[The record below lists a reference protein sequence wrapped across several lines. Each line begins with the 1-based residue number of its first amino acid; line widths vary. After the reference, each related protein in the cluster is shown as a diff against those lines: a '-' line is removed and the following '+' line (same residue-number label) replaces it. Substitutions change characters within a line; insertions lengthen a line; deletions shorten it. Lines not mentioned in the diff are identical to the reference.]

1 MLIIDQLQKD
11 DARLRVVAVVVLVGL
26 LVLAGGLWRLQVMA
40 AQRYAR
46 SEEAQSV
53 RLVRVPAVRGKILDR
68 NGIALAEN
76 RPSYDVNLYIEEL
89 RSSFVHEYTNQV
101 LPNFRAKVALSPS
114 SSAIPASDSR
124 RWWQFFSR
132 NGKSPRGVARLTT
145 EQRRE
150 LQESARVTVYSNTVQ
165 SVGQSL
171 GRPLP
176 ISSERFLRHYRQDL
190 ALPLPVA
197 ENLTP
202 TQMALFFERCL
213 GIPGVDLEVQAIRS
227 YPFGSLA
234 AHVLGHLQRADEADN
249 DPDPLVFRYRL
260 RDYQGVAGLEARF
273 DEALR
278 GRAGVKALRVNSQG
292 YRHQESILQPTE
304 PGRSVRL
311 TLDLEIQSAAE
322 RALAQVAGS
331 STRGAAVVMDVRSGD
346 LLALVSAP
354 AFDPNEFLGGMTP
367 EEFARLNDAKL
378 RPQMNRAVSGA
389 YAPGSIFKVI
399 VGLAAMEAGVLNP
412 RESHHYLG
420 YWPLPGNGR
429 SIDDTAPPG
438 DYDFKRAFK
447 RSSNAYFI
455 DHGIK
460 TGRSRIVAMAR
471 RFGLGQ
477 KSGLPIGPEAPG
489 FLPDDDYVNGLK
501 DRRDPWTEGDTAHLS
516 IGQGALT
523 VTPLQMAVMTAAVA
537 NGGHLLEPRLI
548 QEVESGSGE
557 VEPTPPSFPRR
568 DVGVSARH
576 LELIRAAM
584 LADVEESE
592 GTGRESAVPGFGV
605 CGKTGTAEVKQGR
618 ILVDKIT
625 WFVAFAPYESP
636 RYAVVVVVES
646 GGSGG
651 HTSAP
656 VARKIF
662 EVIRRRE
669 TGVPSPPVTPRS
681 SSRAAAGGGV
691 SGGGFQW
698 AMAPTEEGGRR

>member
-40 AQRYAR
+40 AHRYAR

-76 RPSYDVNLYIEEL
+76 RPSYDVNLYVEEL
-89 RSSFVHEYTNQV
+89 RSSFAHEYTNQV
-101 LPNFRAKVALSPS
+101 LPNFRAQQAQNPALKVATT
-114 SSAIPASDSR
+114 AETR
-124 RWWQFFSR
+124 RWWQVFSR
-132 NGKSPRGVARLTT
+132 KSRTKSGQRLTL
-145 EQRRE
+145 EQRRD
-150 LQESARVTVYSNTVQ
+150 LQESARVAVYSNTVQ
-165 SVGQSL
+165 AVGQSL
-171 GRPLP
+171 GRPLAV
-176 ISSERFLRHYRQDL
+176 SSERFLKHYRQDL

-389 YAPGSIFKVI
+389 YAPGSIFKII
-399 VGLAAMEAGVLNP
+399 VGLAALESGVLDP

-420 YWPLPGNGR
+420 YWPLPGNAR
-429 SIDDTAPPG
+429 SIDDTAPAG

-477 KSGLPIGPEAPG
+477 KTGVPIGPEVSG
-489 FLPDDDYVNGLK
+489 FLPDDDYVAELK

-537 NGGHLLEPRLI
+537 NGGRVLEPRLI
-548 QEVESGSGE
+548 QEVEAGAGE
-557 VEPTPPSFPRR
+557 VSPVPPSFPRR
-568 DVGVSARH
+568 DAGVPMRY
-576 LELIRAAM
+576 LDLIRAAM
-584 LADVEESE
+584 LADVEEVE
-592 GTGRESAVPGFGV
+592 GTGREAAVPGFGV

-669 TGVPSPPVTPRS
+669 AGVPSAPVVPKG
-681 SSRAAAGGGV
+681 SRAGVAAGVVADGT
-691 SGGGFQW
+691 W
-698 AMAPTEEGGRR
+698 AVAERQEGGRP

>member
-11 DARLRVVAVVVLVGL
+11 DARLRVVAVVVLIGL

-76 RPSYDVNLYIEEL
+76 RPSYDVNLYVEEL
-89 RSSFVHEYTNQV
+89 RSSFVREYTNQV
-101 LPNFRAKVALSPS
+101 LPNFRAKAS
-114 SSAIPASDSR
+114 SGASANAEATSDSP
-124 RWWQFFSR
+124 RWWQFFSKK
-132 NGKSPRGVARLTT
+132 GKTRGGLRLTA
-145 EQRRE
+145 EQRRD
-150 LQESARVTVYSNTVQ
+150 LQETARVTVYSNTVQ
-165 SVGQSL
+165 TVGQSL

-260 RDYQGVAGLEARF
+260 RDFQGVAGLESRF

-292 YRHQESILQPTE
+292 YRHQETILQPTE

-322 RALAQVAGS
+322 RALAQVAGAA
-331 STRGAAVVMDVRSGD
+331 TRGAVVVMDVRSGD

-367 EEFARLNDAKL
+367 EEFARLNDPKQ

-399 VGLAAMEAGVLNP
+399 VGLAAMEAGVLDP

-460 TGRSRIVAMAR
+460 TGRTRIVAMAR

-477 KSGLPIGPEAPG
+477 KTGLPIGPEAPG
-489 FLPDDDYVNGLK
+489 FLPDDDYVNKLK

-523 VTPLQMAVMTAAVA
+523 VTPVQMAVMTAAVA

-557 VEPTPPSFPRR
+557 AEPTPPSFPRR
-568 DVGVSARH
+568 DIGVPAKY
-576 LELIRAAM
+576 LDLIRAAM
-584 LADVEESE
+584 LADVEENE
-592 GTGRESAVPGFGV
+592 GTGREAAVAGFGV

-669 TGVPSPPVTPRS
+669 TGMPSAPVLPRG
-681 SSRAAAGGGV
+681 SRAEAVIGGEH
-691 SGGGFQW
+691 SGTRW
-698 AMAPTEEGGRR
+698 AMAGPEGVRR